1 MIVLTIDTCGENC
14 SLELNK
20 NGELFVKE
28 LSSNESTSE
37 NLLVKIEDLL
47 IMANTNSSSVRKPTK
62 KQMFEGLLKMP
73 GLSQEQID
81 FINHELELLSKKN
94 SADKKPTAQQTA
106 NEAIKVAILD
116 NMAEGKMYTITDLIK
131 SVPECADLTNQRV
144 SALVRQLVDDK
155 VVVRTEDKRKAYF
168 SLA

>member
-1 MIVLTIDTCGENC
+1 
-14 SLELNK
+14 
-20 NGELFVKE
+20 
-28 LSSNESTSE
+28 
-37 NLLVKIEDLL
+37 
-47 IMANTNSSSVRKPTK
+47 MANAKKMTK
-62 KQMFEGLLKMP
+62 RDHYNTILDLAEVKSNPKLVE
-73 GLSQEQID
+73 
-81 FINHELELLSKKN
+81 FIEHELELLDRKN
-94 SADKKPTAQQTA
+94 STDKKPTAQQTA

-131 SVPECADLTNQRV
+131 NVPECADLTNQRV